1 MEDNIHWIALHL
13 VEGIGITR
21 FRKLVEYFG
30 SPEKVFAAERSDLL
44 HVEGINSKIASSI
57 RMFSIEK
64 KLENELRLIAKHSVK
79 VITIND
85 ESYPPSLKYIH
96 DPPQILYVKGT
107 LTKEDVMAIAVVGT
121 RHATEYGADVSD
133 RLSRKLVQNNITV
146 VSGLARG
153 IDTCAHKAA
162 LAEKGRTIAVLGNGI
177 SVAYPRENRLLMDLI
192 PSSGALIS
200 EYSMSEGPQA
210 HNFPM
215 RNRIISGLSLGTVVI
230 EAAIRSGA
238 LITAECAL
246 EEGREVFAV
255 PGNIFSKYSQGS
267 HSLIKQGA
275 KLLESFDDIIDE
287 IPILKEKL
295 NKG

>member
-1 MEDNIHWIALHL
+1 MEDYIHWIALDL
-13 VEGIGITR
+13 VEGIGRTTLK
-21 FRKLVEYFG
+21 KLIEYFG
-30 SPEKVFAAERSDLL
+30 SPEEVFAAERSELL
-44 HVEGINSKIASSI
+44 RVEGMNNKIASSI

-64 KLENELRLIAKHSVK
+64 KLENELRLIAKHCVK

-85 ESYPPSLKYIH
+85 AAYPPSLKYIY
-96 DPPQILYVKGT
+96 DPPLILYVSGT
-107 LTKEDVMAIAVVGT
+107 FTAEDVMAIAVVGT
-121 RHATEYGADVSD
+121 RRATEYGAGVSD

-200 EYSMSEGPQA
+200 EYSMSQGPEP
-210 HNFPM
+210 HNFPL
-215 RNRIISGLSLGTVVI
+215 RNRIISGLCLGTVVI
-230 EAAIRSGA
+230 EAGIRSGA

-246 EEGREVFAV
+246 NQGREVFAV
-255 PGNIFSKYSQGS
+255 PGNIFSKYSQGP

-275 KLLESFDDIIDE
+275 KLLDSFDDIIDE
-287 IPILKEKL
+287 LPILKEKFH
-295 NKG
+295 KV